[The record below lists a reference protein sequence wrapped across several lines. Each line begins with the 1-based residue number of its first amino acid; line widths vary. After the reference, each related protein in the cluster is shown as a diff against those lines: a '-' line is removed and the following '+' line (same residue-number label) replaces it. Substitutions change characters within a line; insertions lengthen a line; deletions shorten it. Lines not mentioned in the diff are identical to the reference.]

1 VIALPYNAI
10 MSSPETSR
18 RDFSSMTDRRLRA
31 SEYFS
36 AGQMTQGAISRELQ
50 VSRQSISRWYR
61 QWQQGGARALEG
73 AGRAGRKPK
82 LNRQQQRRFAVALGR
97 GARAHGFDSDRWTL
111 DRVTHLITKISGVSY
126 HRGHVW
132 KILRGMGVTLQRGR

>member
-1 VIALPYNAI
+1 MLGLPYNAI

-18 RDFSSMTDRRLRA
+18 RDFSSMTARRLRA

-50 VSRQSISRWYR
+50 VSRQSVSRWYC
-61 QWQQGGARALEG
+61 QWQHGGARALEG

-82 LNRQQQRRFAVALGR
+82 LNRQQQRRFAVALSR

-111 DRVTHLITKISGVSY
+111 DRATHLLKKISGASY

>member
-1 VIALPYNAI
+1 
-10 MSSPETSR
+10 MSSTETPR

-36 AGQMTQGAISRELQ
+36 GGQMTQAAISRELQ
-50 VSRQSISRWYR
+50 VSRQSVSRWYR
-61 QWQQGGARALEG
+61 QWEQGGARALRG

-82 LNRQQQRRFAVALGR
+82 LSRQQQSRVMVALER

-111 DRVTHLITKISGVSY
+111 DRVTTIITKLTGVSY

-132 KILRGMGVTLQRGR
+132 RIVRGLSLTLQRGRG

>member
-1 VIALPYNAI
+1 
-10 MSSPETSR
+10 
-18 RDFSSMTDRRLRA
+18 MTDRRLRA

-36 AGQMTQGAISRELQ
+36 AGQMTQAAISRELQ
-50 VSRQSISRWYR
+50 VSRQSVSRWYH
-61 QWQQGGARALEG
+61 QWQQGGARALRG

-82 LNRQQQRRFAVALGR
+82 LTRKQQSRLLVALER

-111 DRVTHLITKISGVSY
+111 DRVTTIITKLTGVSY

-132 KILRGMGVTLQRGR
+132 RIVRGLGLTLQRGRG